1 MIQLKNENGYLF
13 TEEERLFME
22 FLMFKKRVMLFR
34 QAGKDN
40 SNRFEAGEYE
50 RSLLKVIKDM
60 QFVKSKHIQNILSES
75 AKLAIRDFID

>member
-13 TEEERLFME
+13 TEEERLFMD